1 MDGLAI
7 ILFIISLVLLMGAL
21 YFIYTQQS
29 VLEQTS
35 SLQDT
40 SSGYPLPKGSMIGAQ
55 CPVGCTC
62 FPNTSATT
70 PSDAPTQMCAF
81 LSDDVMFSC
90 PPECCQ
96 PSCVS

>member
-7 ILFIISLVLLMGAL
+7 ILFIVSLVIFTLAL
-21 YFIYTQQS
+21 YF
-29 VLEQTS
+29 VLMQPVSQTS
-35 SLQDT
+35 SPQT

-62 FPNTSATT
+62 FPNVGATT
-70 PSDAPTQMCAF
+70 ASDLPTQVCAF

-90 PPECCQ
+90 PSQCCQ
-96 PSCVS
+96 PSCL